1 VPLHCCRLPKHER
14 ASGRPATWKTPRLG
28 PRVGHRILIKP
39 LPGAH
44 RAAVEDIR
52 VPPTRWCA
60 RGYSTGPTL
69 GWFASACACS
79 LARGA
84 WLSLENRKEVGTGA
98 SAGGGRGASATASDD
113 DGGWGRGG
121 RGKTTGTIRPSGV
134 GRARVA
140 SMQVGDAAAAAR
152 QLAGL
157 QFGWDRYYTPLDVPY
172 CLVLRDD
179 TRARFYADGESL
191 GARQLETC
199 QDTGGASVLLY

>member
-1 VPLHCCRLPKHER
+1 M
-14 ASGRPATWKTPRLG
+14 
-28 PRVGHRILIKP
+28 
-39 LPGAH
+39 
-44 RAAVEDIR
+44 
-52 VPPTRWCA
+52 
-60 RGYSTGPTL
+60 
-69 GWFASACACS
+69 
-79 LARGA
+79 
-84 WLSLENRKEVGTGA
+84 GTGA

-134 GRARVA
+134 GRARVAVA

>member
-1 VPLHCCRLPKHER
+1 MVCERLRLFSSARCVALED
-14 ASGRPATWKTPRLG
+14 WKE
-28 PRVGHRILIKP
+28 VGA
-39 LPGAH
+39 GAH
-44 RAAVEDIR
+44 RQA
-52 VPPTRWCA
+52 
-60 RGYSTGPTL
+60 
-69 GWFASACACS
+69 
-79 LARGA
+79 GA
-84 WLSLENRKEVGTGA
+84 GA
-98 SAGGGRGASATASDD
+98 HRRLASDD